1 MAAIGFDLLWVGT
14 AAVVVLRGLL
24 QPLPAPV
31 CAVANPGPDRVPSL
45 ARLATWRDI
54 GAGVGP
60 LVAGLLLPV
69 LPEWVLYGS
78 GALLLAASTLPV
90 WTQRPR

>member
-1 MAAIGFDLLWVGT
+1 VGS
-14 AAVVVLRGLL
+14 ALVVGLRGLL

-31 CAVANPGPDRVPSL
+31 AAARVPGTERVAAL

-60 LVAGLLLPV
+60 LVAGVLLP
-69 LPEWVLYGS
+69 LAPAALLYAAA
-78 GALLLAASTLPV
+78 ALLLGAASVVAL
-90 WTQRPR
+90 RR

>member
-1 MAAIGFDLLWVGT
+1 VGS
-14 AAVVVLRGLL
+14 ALVVGLRGLL

-31 CAVANPGPDRVPSL
+31 AAARAAPEERMAAL

-60 LVAGLLLPV
+60 LVAGVLLPLLPAV
-69 LPEWVLYGS
+69 LLYAGA
-78 GALLLAASTLPV
+78 ALLLAAASVAAL
-90 WTQRPR
+90 RR